1 MKMRLISLALVVV
14 MVGIA
19 LTGCATT
26 TEAAAKNPFAGRF
39 SAYSVGDAAS
49 VLVDRVEGVCYL
61 YTCTFRG
68 GCAIT
73 IMLDEDG
80 YPVTY
85 SEVKYAAD

>member
-1 MKMRLISLALVVV
+1 MKMRVVSLLLVLV
-14 MVGIA
+14 MVIITM
-19 LTGCATT
+19 TGCTTT
-26 TEAAAKNPFAGRF
+26 TEAATNNPFAGRF
-39 SAYSVGDAAS
+39 SAYNAGDAAC

-61 YTCTFRG
+61 YTSTFRG

>member
-14 MVGIA
+14 MVGII
-19 LTGCATT
+19 LTGCTTT

-39 SAYSVGDAAS
+39 MQFNSNFSNKVI
-49 VLVDRVEGVCYL
+49 VDQETGVCYL
-61 YTCTFRG
+61 WHWFDGMG
-68 GCAIT
+68 GLT
-73 IMLDEDG
+73 VLLDEDG

>member
-1 MKMRLISLALVVV
+1 MKMRLISLALVVM

-19 LTGCATT
+19 LTGCTT
-26 TEAAAKNPFAGRF
+26 TTNAAEKNPFAGRF
-39 SAYSVGDAAS
+39 SAYNAGDAAC

-61 YTCTFRG
+61 YTYTFRG

>member
-19 LTGCATT
+19 LTGCTTT
-26 TEAAAKNPFAGRF
+26 TEAAANNPFAGRF
-39 SAYSVGDAAS
+39 SMHSVGDGAY

-61 YTCTFRG
+61 YTYTFRG
-68 GCAIT
+68 GCAVT